1 MYKKPCIHTVALF
14 LLSVILPDAIDQGR
28 LRSDSA
34 LPFTGHSPE
43 AIAVPIAIGRRIPIR
58 YELQVLD
65 AACLKTRRFL
75 YRSILYV
82 QFLPEGDS
90 PLHYATASFR
100 ENDNESVRGGA
111 PKTVSATP

>member
-1 MYKKPCIHTVALF
+1 MPKSSVGHTVALF

-43 AIAVPIAIGRRIPIR
+43 AIAVPIAIGRRISFR

-65 AACLKTRRFL
+65 AACL
-75 YRSILYV
+75 
-82 QFLPEGDS
+82 
-90 PLHYATASFR
+90 
-100 ENDNESVRGGA
+100 
-111 PKTVSATP
+111 